1 MTTENPNARFLDL
14 DAWPVAEALEA
25 MWEGQAAAVASVRP
39 ALPAI
44 ARAVAAAVATL
55 GEKGRMIYVGAGT
68 SGRIAVQDG
77 AELPPTFGWPEKR
90 IVFALAGGP
99 RAMTKS
105 AEGAEDDAAAGVR
118 AISAARVRP
127 ADVVIGVAAS
137 GRTPFTLAALRA
149 ARARKAVTIAIA
161 NNPGAPLLKA
171 AAYSILLDTGGEV
184 IAGSTRMKA
193 GTAQK
198 ATLNL
203 LSSAIMVRLGR
214 VHRGL
219 MVNMRPSNAKLR
231 LRAAAMV
238 ADLGGGTVTQAQK
251 ALDAAGGDIKLAV
264 LLRAGVDLA
273 GAHTLLKRHRGN
285 LRAALD
291 AIGTVRK

>member
-1 MTTENPNARFLDL
+1 MTTENANARFLDL

-44 ARAVAAAVATL
+44 ARAVDAAAAAL
-55 GEKGRMIYVGAGT
+55 GEKGRLIYVGAGT

-77 AELPPTFGWPEKR
+77 AELPPTFDWPEKR
-90 IVFALAGGP
+90 LVFAMAGGP
-99 RAMTKS
+99 RAMTTS
-105 AEGAEDDAAAGVR
+105 AEGAEDDAAAGTR
-118 AISAARVRP
+118 AIVSARVRP
-127 ADVVIGVAAS
+127 TDVVVGVAAS

-171 AAYSILLDTGGEV
+171 AAHPILLDTGGEV

-198 ATLNL
+198 AALNL

-214 VHRGL
+214 VHRGQ
-219 MVNMRPSNAKLR
+219 MVNMRASNAKLR

-238 ADLGGGTVTQAQK
+238 ADLGGGTAAQAHK

-264 LLRAGVDLA
+264 LLRAGMGLA
-273 GAHTLLKRHRGN
+273 GARALLKRHRGN
-285 LRAALD
+285 LRAAL
-291 AIGTVRK
+291 AGGLP